1 MRARKNKGLTTK
13 NALAGYLFSLPFII
27 GFIGFFLFPVLQSVL
42 LSFRTVTA
50 NESGLSLEYVG
61 WANYHKLLFV
71 DPSFL
76 KLDLA
81 RAMTTLS
88 VNFPSILLFSFF
100 IAVLL
105 NQKFRGRGFARM
117 MFFLPV
123 IISSG
128 VIILIQ
134 NNQVQQVTLNTI
146 NASASSAETGVAQLT
161 DTVMRLIKSIKL
173 NSGIID
179 FVSGAVSRIYEIT
192 ISSGVQILI
201 FLAGLQ
207 TISPSLYEASK
218 IEGASGWENFWKIT
232 FPIISPLILVNAVYT
247 IVDSMSGLS
256 NGLVYRIYSTA
267 FVYAEYGYS
276 AAMGWVYFVIII
288 LILSVFLAFASKLVY
303 YEND

>member
-1 MRARKNKGLTTK
+1 MKKQKRSSLASQNAR
-13 NALAGYLFSLPFII
+13 AGYLFSLPFLI
-27 GFIGFFLFPVLQSVL
+27 GFFIFFLFPVLQSML
-42 LSFRTVTA
+42 ISFRTVSA
-50 NESGLSLEYVG
+50 SESGMVLRFVG
-61 WANYHKLLFV
+61 FANYFKLLFQ
-71 DPSFL
+71 DPNFL
-76 KLDLA
+76 RNNLA
-81 RAMTTLS
+81 GTLTTLS

-100 IAVLL
+100 IAVIL

-128 VIILIQ
+128 VIMLVQ
-134 NNQVQQVTLNTI
+134 NNQVQQVTLSSMT
-146 NASASSAETGVAQLT
+146 ASATSAETGVTQITNA
-161 DTVMRLIKSIKL
+161 VMNLVRSIKL
-173 NSGIID
+173 NAGIIG
-179 FVSGAVSRIYEIT
+179 FVTSAVSRIYDIT

-232 FPIISPLILVNAVYT
+232 FPMISPLILVNAVYT

-256 NGLVYRIYSTA
+256 NGLIYRIYSTA
-267 FVYAEYGYS
+267 FVYGDFGYS
-276 AAMGWVYFVIII
+276 AAMGWVYFTIIMVI
-288 LILSVFLAFASKLVY
+288 LVVFLALASRLVY